1 MPYVNVHVD
10 LDDFDDEELI
20 EELEIRGY
28 SVDSRASGD
37 IDSQLMEIYLQRRL
51 GLPYDHLIDRMIY
64 DKLGKVI

>member
-20 EELEIRGY
+20 EELETRGY
-28 SVDSRASGD
+28 SVDSQASGD